1 MTTARLSARAGACV
15 ALLALLCAAPVPA
28 RQKSAPPVKQQAP
41 AARPRP
47 QQQDSTPQKVGID
60 TSQQLFATMCALWAA
75 GYDSEAA
82 TASLP
87 PAWRAVAEQ
96 MTQLKGPAVDALRAY
111 YEKHEHQD
119 RSVTVTRFVSF
130 AMVAGPPPD
139 FKYTLRRDDLPPDV
153 LTIEDFNEVLA
164 KFYQEAQIDRVWRRI
179 EPAYQLP
186 TELLQGPMTKIVL
199 QTTGYLRDVLD
210 INSPRTFTVYI
221 EPLVR
226 TDTNFRSY
234 AYQYDFVLN
243 GDADP
248 PLDELRHAFLHFLL
262 DPIPPRYP
270 AAIAP
275 SQPLIELARR
285 APQLPGIYH
294 DDATAFYTECL
305 IKAVELRLDHAP
317 AKLAAALDQDDAEGY
332 VLVRPLFAGLGKFQ
346 DAEPAMK
353 FYFPT
358 LAKGVDVA
366 AETKRVSAIQ
376 FAAAPVAPAVS
387 PAQQEANE
395 KEEML
400 QRGEQL
406 IASQD
411 GAGAQAQFEK
421 VLARWPGT
429 PRAQYGLALAAVL
442 QRQGQKA
449 EELFTALVDPGTKG
463 EPVSDPVILAWSHVY
478 LGRIHDMESDRDHAL
493 TEYRAA
499 LAVSGAPE
507 SARAAAQTGLQK
519 AYEPARREDHP
530 GGHF

>member
-1 MTTARLSARAGACV
+1 MFAARLSARVGASV
-15 ALLALLCAAPVPA
+15 AVLALLCAAPVPA
-28 RQKSAPPVKQQAP
+28 RQKSAPPAKQQAP

-262 DPIPPRYP
+262 DPIPARYP

-353 FYFPT
+353 FYFPA

-449 EELFTALVDPGTKG
+449 EELFTALVEPGSKG
-463 EPVSDPVILAWSHVY
+463 EPVADPVILAWSHVY
-478 LGRIHDMESDRDHAL
+478 LGRIHDMESDRDHAVS
-493 TEYRAA
+493 EYRAA

-530 GGHF
+530 GGHS